1 MLSRRGVPENAL
13 TELSDELLTAE
24 RAAEVGA
31 RPHLTGM
38 LADLLR
44 RTLFGLDSAAAQ
56 VLTPRGSRPGDLVAD
71 LLVAFGFAAY
81 LRTAEAVLTEK
92 GLGTELLR
100 GGRFTLTR
108 LAPAHGVQFRCL
120 SRRFR
125 QSASS
130 ARPGHSLC
138 GGQGSVAVDKTCCL
152 RSVAANLGWA
162 CSRMTEA
169 TLG

>member
-1 MLSRRGVPENAL
+1 SSDVAWLDLQVGQLPGIGTDSVRGVPENAL

-108 LAPAHGVQFRCL
+108 LVK
-120 SRRFR
+120 
-125 QSASS
+125 
-130 ARPGHSLC
+130 
-138 GGQGSVAVDKTCCL
+138 AVL
-152 RSVAANLGWA
+152 L
-162 CSRMTEA
+162 
-169 TLG
+169 